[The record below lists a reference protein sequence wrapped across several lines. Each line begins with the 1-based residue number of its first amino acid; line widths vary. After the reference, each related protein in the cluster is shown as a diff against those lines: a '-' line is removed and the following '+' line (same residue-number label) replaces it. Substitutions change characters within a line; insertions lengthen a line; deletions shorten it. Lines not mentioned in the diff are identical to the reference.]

1 MGGVVSTSHVV
12 HGEFEVGEA
21 VTGDRAVFIHI
32 GLGHMGGVIVGVDGG
47 EGTFRRSVR
56 RGGGVRWESEATYG
70 VHDVLESRLSEG
82 ILSYCKGNCGP
93 ERIRR
98 RDAEVLAGDP
108 KFSLLSNSKLNNK
121 HTWQGIQRGKD
132 KDPPAGMP

>member
-1 MGGVVSTSHVV
+1 MTPHVPHSKFEGG
-12 HGEFEVGEA
+12 EV
-21 VTGDRAVFIHI
+21 VTGDWAVFIHI
-32 GLGHMGGVIVGVDGG
+32 RLGHMGRVIVGLDRG
-47 EGTFRRSVR
+47 EGTFRGCIC
-56 RGGGVRWESEATYG
+56 RGEGVQWESEATYG
-70 VHDVLESRLSEG
+70 VCDVLESWLSEG

-132 KDPPAGMP
+132 KDPPAGVP